1 MKKIEECW
9 YKDVCTNECSDGCL
23 RFALMCALYNQS
35 YVPESRQIK
44 ERLKVEPVDYDAM
57 MELKD
62 IQTHIDD
69 FVKMGCQL
77 YIWSGTC
84 GNGKTSWAL
93 NMLWSYFD
101 SIWHVSA
108 FDCKGVFV
116 NVQKFLYSCKRNI
129 SHPSNDYEIMCDR
142 IESADIVIWDDITCA
157 KSTDYE
163 HQILFQYIDDRISQG
178 KANIYTGN
186 DSRESCVQKLGD
198 KLTSRI
204 WSGNVIE
211 LKGTD
216 KRGYKYG

>member
-1 MKKIEECW
+1 MRRRSGRCGGLCGDGVCFKNGRNARSVKNSAPQGRACKIRED
-9 YKDVCTNECSDGCL
+9 Y
-23 RFALMCALYNQS
+23 
-35 YVPESRQIK
+35 YVAE
-44 ERLKVEPVDYDAM
+44 
-57 MELKD
+57 
-62 IQTHIDD
+62 TH
-69 FVKMGCQL
+69 
-77 YIWSGTC
+77 
-84 GNGKTSWAL
+84 
-93 NMLWSYFD
+93 
-101 SIWHVSA
+101 
-108 FDCKGVFV
+108 
-116 NVQKFLYSCKRNI
+116 QKFLYNCKRNI
-129 SHPSNDYEIMCDR
+129 SHPSNDFEIMCDR

-186 DSRESCVQKLGD
+186 DSKDSCIQKLGD